1 MTKVDKVFSM
11 NSKITKLYENKFP
24 ILITIGFFLMMS
36 YLAFFHNLIWGGFN
50 TDGIHYLNFGRAILE
65 GNGIDVK
72 VLNGQV
78 GGPVLFALL
87 ESIIPDA
94 FSTMKTIAVLSGSG
108 IVLLS
113 FFITKNIFNYRIA
126 ILTQLFIAFNPMLH
140 YISIQALNELLPVF
154 LIFVSLYFVTKK
166 ELGFFDYTIIG
177 ILLGIASLFRLQA
190 IFVLFPILIFILLRN
205 QKTIKNTLNLFTIL
219 IFLSLV
225 FIPQILY
232 NFSTHGAISDS
243 GINYYIGN
251 LYVFQNPDWHNEVLS
266 QDHTTSL
273 YSIITLDFNLFLEN
287 YFYNLSLHNFD
298 KLFNFGINSSESLSI
313 VSLIPFLGLVFCL
326 GGLGYLIYNKQIIPK
341 NFLPLLFLPLLYFP
355 LISIIPIHRSFHLLP
370 MWLPII
376 IISVLFI
383 VYVIPKGF
391 SLKQNSLI
399 KTSFNKNQK
408 LHLSSIIIV
417 IIILTLNSGY
427 TYKHIDAAIYGNPI
441 SSLENEF
448 ANIFQTRLISDNTL
462 YDFLLISEILK
473 TQSGIEESY
482 VMANEPS
489 ISFYSNSNY
498 IRATFSEG
506 NSDDSILDYI
516 SRKNWSD
523 SELFE
528 SNIHSFP
535 PDRYNKYH
543 PFPDYLIY
551 QSIIRYPDTSWY
563 DVGVATEKLDILL
576 DPNDPRIPTNFEFLF
591 KSDKTQTVLY
601 KIHEPKN

>member
-1 MTKVDKVFSM
+1 LKKVDTVISTD
-11 NSKITKLYENKFP
+11 SKINQLCKNKFS
-24 ILITIGFFLMMS
+24 ILITIGFFIMTY
-36 YLAFFHNLIWGGFN
+36 YLAFFHNQIWGGFDV
-50 TDGIHYLNFGRAILE
+50 DGIHYLNFGRTILE

-78 GGPVLFALL
+78 GGPVLFAFL
-87 ESIIPDA
+87 ETIIPDS
-94 FSTMKTIAVLSGSG
+94 FSTMKIIAVLSGTG

-113 FFITKNIFNYRIA
+113 FFITKNIFNYKIA

-154 LIFVSLYFVTKK
+154 LIFASLYFVTKK

-190 IFVLFPILIFILLRN
+190 IFVLFPILVFILLRN
-205 QKTIKNTLNLFTIL
+205 KKTIKNILNILIIL
-219 IFLSLV
+219 IFFSLV
-225 FIPQILY
+225 FSPQILY
-232 NFSTHGAISDS
+232 NFSTHGVFSDA
-243 GINYYIGN
+243 GTHYYIGN
-251 LYVFQNPDWHNEVLS
+251 LYVFQNPDWHNEVIS
-266 QDHTTSL
+266 QNTSL
-273 YSIITLDFNLFLEN
+273 YSMITLDFNLFLEN
-287 YFYNLSLHNFD
+287 YFYNLSVHNLD
-298 KLFNFGINSSESLSI
+298 KLFNFGINSYESLSI
-313 VSLIPFLGLVFCL
+313 ISLIPFLGLVFFL
-326 GGLGYLIYNKQIIPK
+326 GGLGYVIYNKQIFPK
-341 NFLPLLFLPLLYFP
+341 NFLPLLFLPLFYFP
-355 LISIIPIHRSFHLLP
+355 LISIIPTYRAVHLLP

-376 IISVLFI
+376 IISTLFI
-383 VYVIPKGF
+383 IYVIPKGF

-408 LHLSSIIIV
+408 FHLSSV
-417 IIILTLNSGY
+417 IIIIIILALNSGY
-427 TYKHIDAAIYGNPI
+427 TYKVIDASIYGNQI
-441 SSLENEF
+441 SNLENEF
-448 ANIFQTRLISDNTL
+448 ANIFQSRLISDNPS
-462 YDFLLISEILK
+462 YDIILISEILK

-482 VMANEPS
+482 IMASEPS

-498 IRATFSEG
+498 IYAVFSEG
-506 NSDDSILDYI
+506 NSDDTILDYI
-516 SRKNWSD
+516 SRKNWSN

-535 PDRYNKYH
+535 PDRLNKYH

-551 QSIIRYPDTSWY
+551 QPIFRYSDTLWY
-563 DVGVATEKLDILL
+563 DNGVATEKLDILL

>member
-1 MTKVDKVFSM
+1 MTKVDKVLST
-11 NSKITKLYENKFP
+11 NSKINKLYENKFP
-24 ILITIGFFLMMS
+24 VLITIGFFLMMS
-36 YLAFFHNLIWGGFN
+36 YLAFFHNLIWGGYD
-50 TDGIHYLNFGRAILE
+50 TDGIHYLNFGKAILE
-65 GNGIDVK
+65 GNGMDVK

-78 GGPVLFALL
+78 GGPVLFAFL

-94 FSTMKTIAVLSGSG
+94 FSTMKTIAILSGSG

-140 YISIQALNELLPVF
+140 YISIQALNELLPIF
-154 LIFVSLYFVTKK
+154 IIFVSLYVVTKK

-177 ILLGIASLFRLQA
+177 ILLGLASLFRLQA

-205 QKTIKNTLNLFTIL
+205 KKTIKNTLNLLTIL
-219 IFLSLV
+219 IFFSLV
-225 FIPQILY
+225 FSPQILY

-251 LYVFQNPDWHNEVLS
+251 LYVFQNPDWHNQVLS

-273 YSIITLDFNLFLEN
+273 YSIIALDFNLFLEN

-298 KLFNFGINSSESLSI
+298 KLFNFGINSLESISI
-313 VSLIPFLGLVFCL
+313 VTLIPFLGLVFFL
-326 GGLGYLIYNKQIIPK
+326 GGLGYVIYNKQIIPK

-355 LISIIPIHRSFHLLP
+355 LISIIPIYRSFHLLP

-376 IISVLFI
+376 IICVLFI
-383 VYVIPKGF
+383 VCVIPKGF

-408 LHLSSIIIV
+408 FHLSSVIIV
-417 IIILTLNSGY
+417 IIILALNSGY
-427 TYKHIDAAIYGNPI
+427 SYKLIDASIYGNPI

-448 ANIFQTRLISDNTL
+448 ANIFQTRSISDNTL

-498 IRATFSEG
+498 IRAAFNEG
-506 NSDDSILDYI
+506 NSDDTILDYI
-516 SRKNWSD
+516 SRNNWSD
-523 SELFE
+523 YELFE

-535 PDRYNKYH
+535 PDRYDKYH
-543 PFPDYLIY
+543 PLPDYLVY
-551 QSIIRYPDTSWY
+551 QPIIRYPDEIWY
-563 DVGVATEKLDILL
+563 DTGGSEKLDALL
-576 DPNDPRIPTNFEFLF
+576 NPNDPRIPTNFELLYQ
-591 KSDKTQTVLY
+591 SDKAQLVVY
-601 KIHEPKN
+601 KIHKIEN

>member
-1 MTKVDKVFSM
+1 MAKVDKVLST
-11 NSKITKLYENKFP
+11 NSKINKLRENKFP
-24 ILITIGFFLMMS
+24 VLITIGFFLMMS
-36 YLAFFHNLIWGGFN
+36 YLAFFHNLIWGGYD
-50 TDGIHYLNFGRAILE
+50 TDGIHYLNFGKAILE
-65 GNGIDVK
+65 GNGMDVK

-78 GGPVLFALL
+78 GGPVLFAFL

-113 FFITKNIFNYRIA
+113 FFITKNIFNYKIA

-140 YISIQALNELLPVF
+140 HVSIQALNELLPIF
-154 LIFVSLYFVTKK
+154 IIFVSLYVVTKK

-177 ILLGIASLFRLQA
+177 ILLGLASLFRLQA
-190 IFVLFPILIFILLRN
+190 VFVLFPILIFILIRN
-205 QKTIKNTLNLFTIL
+205 KKTIKNTLNLLTIL
-219 IFLSLV
+219 IFFLLV
-225 FIPQILY
+225 FSPQILY
-232 NFSTHGAISDS
+232 NFSTHEEISDS

-251 LYVFQNPDWHNEVLS
+251 LYVFQNPDWHNQVLS

-298 KLFNFGINSSESLSI
+298 KLFNFGINSLESLSI
-313 VSLIPFLGLVFCL
+313 VTLIPFLGLAFFL
-326 GGLGYLIYNKQIIPK
+326 GGLGYVIYNKQITPK

-355 LISIIPIHRSFHLLP
+355 LISIIPIYRSFHLLP
-370 MWLPII
+370 MWLPIVI
-376 IISVLFI
+376 ICVLFI

-391 SLKQNSLI
+391 SLKQNSLT

-408 LHLSSIIIV
+408 FHLSSVIIV
-417 IIILTLNSGY
+417 IIILALNSGY
-427 TYKHIDAAIYGNPI
+427 SYKLIDASIYGNPI

-448 ANIFQTRLISDNTL
+448 ANIFQTRSISDNTL

-498 IRATFSEG
+498 IRAAFNEG
-506 NSDDSILDYI
+506 NSDDTILDYI
-516 SRKNWSD
+516 SRNNWSD
-523 SELFE
+523 YELFE

-535 PDRYNKYH
+535 PDRYDKYH
-543 PFPDYLIY
+543 PLPDYLVY
-551 QSIIRYPDTSWY
+551 EPIIRYSDTLWY
-563 DVGVATEKLDILL
+563 DEGVATAELDSLL
-576 DPNDPRIPTNFEFLF
+576 NPNDPRIPTNFELLYQ
-591 KSDKTQTVLY
+591 SDKTQLVVY
-601 KIHEPKN
+601 KIHKIEN

>member
-190 IFVLFPILIFILLRN
+190 IFVLVPILIFILLRN
-205 QKTIKNTLNLFTIL
+205 KKTIKNTLNLFTIL

-251 LYVFQNPDWHNEVLS
+251 LFVFQNPDWHNEVLS

-298 KLFNFGINSSESLSI
+298 KLFNFGINSLESLSI
-313 VSLIPFLGLVFCL
+313 VSLIPFLGLVFFL

-482 VMANEPS
+482 VMANEPTV
-489 ISFYSNSNY
+489 SFYSNSNY

-543 PFPDYLIY
+543 PFPDYLVY
-551 QSIIRYPDTSWY
+551 QPIIRYPDTSWY
-563 DVGVATEKLDILL
+563 DEGVATEKLDILL

>member
-1 MTKVDKVFSM
+1 MTKVDKVLST
-11 NSKITKLYENKFP
+11 NSKINKLYENKFP

-36 YLAFFHNLIWGGFN
+36 YLAFFHNIIWGGYD
-50 TDGIHYLNFGRAILE
+50 TDGIHYLNFGKAILE
-65 GNGIDVK
+65 GNGMDVK

-78 GGPVLFALL
+78 GGPVLFAFL

-113 FFITKNIFNYRIA
+113 FFITKNIFNYKIA
-126 ILTQLFIAFNPMLH
+126 ILTQLFIALNPTLH
-140 YISIQALNELLPVF
+140 YISIQALNELLPIF
-154 LIFVSLYFVTKK
+154 IIFVSLYVVTKK

-177 ILLGIASLFRLQA
+177 ILLGLASLFRLQA
-190 IFVLFPILIFILLRN
+190 VFVLFPILIFILLRN
-205 QKTIKNTLNLFTIL
+205 KKTIKNTLNLLTIL
-219 IFLSLV
+219 IFFSLV
-225 FIPQILY
+225 FSPQILY
-232 NFSTHGAISDS
+232 NFSTHGVILDS
-243 GINYYIGN
+243 GINYYVGN
-251 LYVFQNPDWHNEVLS
+251 LYAFQNPDWHNEILS

-298 KLFNFGINSSESLSI
+298 KLFNFGINSLESLSI
-313 VSLIPFLGLVFCL
+313 VTLIPFLGLVFFL
-326 GGLGYLIYNKQIIPK
+326 GGLGYVIYNKQIIPK

-355 LISIIPIHRSFHLLP
+355 LISIIPIHRSFHLMP

-376 IISVLFI
+376 IICVLFI

-391 SLKQNSLI
+391 SLKQNSLT

-408 LHLSSIIIV
+408 FHLSSVIIV
-417 IIILTLNSGY
+417 IIILALNSGY
-427 TYKHIDAAIYGNPI
+427 SYKLIDASIYGNPI

-448 ANIFQTRLISDNTL
+448 ANIFQTRSISDNTL

-498 IRATFSEG
+498 IRATFNEG
-506 NSDDSILDYI
+506 NSDDTILDYI
-516 SRKNWSD
+516 SRENWSD

-535 PDRYNKYH
+535 PDRHDKYH
-543 PFPDYLIY
+543 PLPDYLVY
-551 QSIIRYPDTSWY
+551 QPIIRYPDEIWY
-563 DVGVATEKLDILL
+563 DTGGSEKLDALL
-576 DPNDPRIPTNFEFLF
+576 NPNDPRIPTNFELLYQ
-591 KSDKTQTVLY
+591 SDKAQLVVY
-601 KIHEPKN
+601 KIHKIEN

>member
-1 MTKVDKVFSM
+1 MAKVDKVLST
-11 NSKITKLYENKFP
+11 NSKINKLRENKFP
-24 ILITIGFFLMMS
+24 VLITIGFFLMMS
-36 YLAFFHNLIWGGFN
+36 YLAFFHNLIWGGYD
-50 TDGIHYLNFGRAILE
+50 TDGIHYLNFGKAILE
-65 GNGIDVK
+65 GNGMDVK

-78 GGPVLFALL
+78 GGPVLFAFL

-113 FFITKNIFNYRIA
+113 FFITKNIFNYKIA

-140 YISIQALNELLPVF
+140 YISIQALNELLPIF
-154 LIFVSLYFVTKK
+154 IIFVSLYVVTKK

-177 ILLGIASLFRLQA
+177 ILLGLASLFRLQA

-205 QKTIKNTLNLFTIL
+205 KKTIKNTLNLLTIL
-219 IFLSLV
+219 IFFSLV
-225 FIPQILY
+225 FSPQILY
-232 NFSTHGAISDS
+232 NFSTHEAILDS

-251 LYVFQNPDWHNEVLS
+251 LYVFQNPDWHNQVLS

-287 YFYNLSLHNFD
+287 YFYNLSIHNFD
-298 KLFNFGINSSESLSI
+298 KLFNFGINSLESLSI
-313 VSLIPFLGLVFCL
+313 VTLIPFLGLAFFL
-326 GGLGYLIYNKQIIPK
+326 GGLGYVIYNKQITPK

-355 LISIIPIHRSFHLLP
+355 LISIIPIYRSFHLLP
-370 MWLPII
+370 MWLPIVI
-376 IISVLFI
+376 ICVLFI

-391 SLKQNSLI
+391 SLKQNSLT

-408 LHLSSIIIV
+408 FHLSSVIIV
-417 IIILTLNSGY
+417 IIILALNSGY
-427 TYKHIDAAIYGNPI
+427 SYKLIDASIYGNPI

-448 ANIFQTRLISDNTL
+448 ANIFQTRSISDNTL

-498 IRATFSEG
+498 IRAAFNEG
-506 NSDDSILDYI
+506 NSDDTILDYI
-516 SRKNWSD
+516 SRNNWSD
-523 SELFE
+523 YELFE

-535 PDRYNKYH
+535 PDRYDKYH
-543 PFPDYLIY
+543 PLPDYLVY
-551 QSIIRYPDTSWY
+551 EPIIRYSDTLWY
-563 DVGVATEKLDILL
+563 DEGIATAELDSLL
-576 DPNDPRIPTNFEFLF
+576 NPNDPRIPTNFELLYQ
-591 KSDKTQTVLY
+591 SDKTQLVVY
-601 KIHEPKN
+601 KIHKIEN

>member
-205 QKTIKNTLNLFTIL
+205 KKTIKNTLNLFTIL

-251 LYVFQNPDWHNEVLS
+251 LFVFQNPDWHNEVLS

-298 KLFNFGINSSESLSI
+298 KLFNFGINSLESLSI
-313 VSLIPFLGLVFCL
+313 VSLIPFLGLVFFL

-417 IIILTLNSGY
+417 IIILALNSGY

-523 SELFE
+523 YELFE

-543 PFPDYLIY
+543 PFPDYLVY
-551 QSIIRYPDTSWY
+551 QPIIRYPDTSWY
-563 DVGVATEKLDILL
+563 DEGVATEKLDILL

>member
-1 MTKVDKVFSM
+1 MTKVDKVLST
-11 NSKITKLYENKFP
+11 NSKINKLYENKFP
-24 ILITIGFFLMMS
+24 VLITIGFFLMMS
-36 YLAFFHNLIWGGFN
+36 YLAFFHNLIWGGYD
-50 TDGIHYLNFGRAILE
+50 TDGIHYLNFGKAILE
-65 GNGIDVK
+65 GNGMDVK

-78 GGPVLFALL
+78 GGPVLFAFL

-140 YISIQALNELLPVF
+140 YISINALNELLPIF
-154 LIFVSLYFVTKK
+154 IIFVSLYVVTKK

-177 ILLGIASLFRLQA
+177 ILLGLASLFRLQA

-205 QKTIKNTLNLFTIL
+205 KKTIKNTLNLLTIL
-219 IFLSLV
+219 IFFSLV
-225 FIPQILY
+225 FSPQILY
-232 NFSTHGAISDS
+232 NFSTHGVILDS
-243 GINYYIGN
+243 GINYYVGN
-251 LYVFQNPDWHNEVLS
+251 LYAFQNPDWHNEILS

-287 YFYNLSLHNFD
+287 YFYNLSIHNFD
-298 KLFNFGINSSESLSI
+298 KLFNFGINSFESLSI
-313 VSLIPFLGLVFCL
+313 VSLIPFLGLVFFL

-341 NFLPLLFLPLLYFP
+341 NFLPLLILPLLYFP
-355 LISIIPIHRSFHLLP
+355 LISIIPIYRSFHLLP

-376 IISVLFI
+376 IICVLFI

-408 LHLSSIIIV
+408 FHLSSVIIV
-417 IIILTLNSGY
+417 IIILALNSGY
-427 TYKHIDAAIYGNPI
+427 TYKLIDASYYGNPI

-448 ANIFQTRLISDNTL
+448 ANIFQSRSISDNSL
-462 YDFLLISEILK
+462 YDILLISEILK

-482 VMANEPS
+482 VMATEPS
-489 ISFYSNSNY
+489 YSFHSNGNFLF
-498 IRATFSEG
+498 ALFSEG
-506 NSDDSILDYI
+506 NSDDTILDYI
-516 SRKNWSD
+516 SRENWSD

-535 PDRYNKYH
+535 PDRHDKYH
-543 PFPDYLIY
+543 PLPDYLVY
-551 QSIIRYPDTSWY
+551 QPIIRYPDEIWY
-563 DVGVATEKLDILL
+563 DTGGSEKLDVLL
-576 DPNDPRIPTNFEFLF
+576 NPNDPIIPTNFELLYQ
-591 KSDKTQTVLY
+591 SDKAQLVVY
-601 KIHEPKN
+601 KIHKIEN

>member
-1 MTKVDKVFSM
+1 MTKVDKVLST
-11 NSKITKLYENKFP
+11 NSKINKLYENKFP
-24 ILITIGFFLMMS
+24 VLITIGFFLMMS
-36 YLAFFHNLIWGGFN
+36 YLAFFHNIIWGGYD
-50 TDGIHYLNFGRAILE
+50 TDGIHYLNFGKAILE
-65 GNGIDVK
+65 GNGTDVK

-78 GGPVLFALL
+78 GGPVLFAFL

-140 YISIQALNELLPVF
+140 YISIQALNELLPIF
-154 LIFVSLYFVTKK
+154 IIFVSLYVVTKK

-177 ILLGIASLFRLQA
+177 ILLGLASLFRLQA
-190 IFVLFPILIFILLRN
+190 VFVLFPILIFILLRN
-205 QKTIKNTLNLFTIL
+205 KKTIKNTLNLLTIL
-219 IFLSLV
+219 IFFSLV
-225 FIPQILY
+225 FSPQILY
-232 NFSTHGAISDS
+232 NFSTHGVISDS

-251 LYVFQNPDWHNEVLS
+251 LYVFQNPDWHNQVLS

-287 YFYNLSLHNFD
+287 YFYNLSIHNFD
-298 KLFNFGINSSESLSI
+298 KLFNFGINSFESLSI
-313 VSLIPFLGLVFCL
+313 VSLIPFLGLVFFL

-341 NFLPLLFLPLLYFP
+341 NFLPLLILPLLYFP
-355 LISIIPIHRSFHLLP
+355 LISIIPIYRSFHLLP

-376 IISVLFI
+376 IICVLFI

-408 LHLSSIIIV
+408 FHLSSVIIV
-417 IIILTLNSGY
+417 IIILALNSGY
-427 TYKHIDAAIYGNPI
+427 TYKLIDASYYGNPI

-448 ANIFQTRLISDNTL
+448 ANIFQSRLISDNSL
-462 YDFLLISEILK
+462 YDILLISEILK

-498 IRATFSEG
+498 IRAAFTEG
-506 NSDDSILDYI
+506 NSDDTILDYI
-516 SRKNWSD
+516 SRENWSD

-535 PDRYNKYH
+535 PDRHDKYH
-543 PFPDYLIY
+543 PLPDYLVY
-551 QSIIRYPDTSWY
+551 QPIIRYPDEIWY
-563 DVGVATEKLDILL
+563 DTGGSEKLDALL
-576 DPNDPRIPTNFEFLF
+576 NPNDPRIPTNFELLYQ
-591 KSDKTQTVLY
+591 SDKAQLVVY
-601 KIHEPKN
+601 KIHKIEN

>member
-190 IFVLFPILIFILLRN
+190 IFVLVPILIFILLRN
-205 QKTIKNTLNLFTIL
+205 KKTIKNTLNLFTIL

-251 LYVFQNPDWHNEVLS
+251 LFVFQNPDWHNEVLS

-313 VSLIPFLGLVFCL
+313 VSLIPFLGLVFFL

-543 PFPDYLIY
+543 PFPDYLVY
-551 QSIIRYPDTSWY
+551 QPIIRYPDTSWY
-563 DVGVATEKLDILL
+563 DEGVATEKLDILL